1 MDFELSITICSW
13 NTKED
18 TRKCLQSIYD
28 CYHEGKIE
36 TIVIENASEDSS
48 AEMIENEFP
57 WVKLIKLKQNVGF
70 AKGHNIGFKESKG
83 EILMALNSDTIVHG
97 GALKKLISFF
107 MQNKDVGI
115 AGPKLLNPD
124 GSLQY
129 SCRKFPTPLAALFRN
144 TPLGKMFPKNKFARD
159 YLMQDW
165 AHDES
170 RDVDWLSGAA
180 LCIKRELYE
189 KIGGFDEQ
197 FFMYLEDVD
206 LCKRAHEAG
215 YRVVYLPDAII
226 THAIGRSSDRVA
238 NEMIKQFHKSMMLY
252 YKKHNL
258 RKIFILFRPFAFV
271 FAKLFLW
278 LRQTTLLIKNKLDD
292 WKRRRQQA

>member
-28 CYHEGKIE
+28 CSHEGKIE

-57 WVKLIKLKQNVGF
+57 WVNLIKLEQNVGF

-83 EILMALNSDTIVHG
+83 EILMALNSDTIVHR
-97 GALKKLISFF
+97 GALHNLISFLK
-107 MQNKDVGI
+107 QNKDVGI

-144 TPLGKMFPKNKFARD
+144 TPLGKMFPKNKYARD

-258 RKIFILFRPFAFV
+258 RKTFFLFRPFASA

-278 LRQTTLLIKNKLDD
+278 LRQTTLLAKNKLDD
-292 WKRRRQQA
+292 WKRRRQQT